1 MPVYE
6 PNEHEIYNEQTKQVR
21 EGVEISE
28 GSLYLTDKRFIYEL
42 KGKRGFLRA
51 SAPVK
56 MIDIYLDAITN
67 ITVAVPRFKLMTK
80 KTLTVEYRSDKGVE
94 TATFIVDDPKKWDKS
109 MREWM
114 TDSKR
119 SKDELTRKEQDE
131 AHKREVELAKARSPK
146 ANIGN
151 VYMGDKKKEFRR
163 EEDGEYID
171 AEYSESDETGMQVSK
186 NEPPAQ
192 ASKKCKSCGQQVD
205 ANMKFCPNCG
215 QPL

>member
-6 PNEHEIYNEQTKQVR
+6 PNEHEIYNEQTKQIR

-28 GSLYLTDKRFIYEL
+28 GTVYLTDRRFIYEL

-80 KTLTVEYRSDKGVE
+80 KTLTVEFKTDKGVE
-94 TATFIVDDPKKWDKS
+94 MATFLLDDPKKWDKS

-114 TDSKR
+114 SDSKR
-119 SKDELTRKEQDE
+119 SRVENAKREKDE
-131 AHKREVELAKARSPK
+131 AHKREIELAKARSPK

-151 VYMGDKKKEFRR
+151 LYMGDRKKPVKS
-163 EEDGEYID
+163 DVKDEYID
-171 AEYSESDETGMQVSK
+171 ADYTDSEETGMQVS
-186 NEPPAQ
+186 ESEYPAE
-192 ASKKCKSCGQQVD
+192 AERKCKNCGQNID
-205 ANMKFCPNCG
+205 GKMKFCPNCG
-215 QPL
+215 EAL